1 MLESTA
7 NCQKDIEERKMIKSR
22 IQNVRNKTKKEN
34 KIKQKIITMG
44 DSHTRGMAKELKY
57 RLNQEFEIQGIIK
70 PGSTLEQRVKMSYSD
85 LKTLT
90 KTDVCIVWGG
100 THNVGRNE
108 SNIRIR
114 ALKDFVSRHEH
125 TNVMV
130 INVPHRYDLVSTSCL
145 SYEVKAFNRNL
156 EKTEKGA

>member
-7 NCQKDIEERKMIKSR
+7 NCPKDIEERKMIKSR

-70 PGSTLEQRVKMSYSD
+70 HGSTCDKCPIQ
-85 LKTLT
+85 
-90 KTDVCIVWGG
+90 I
-100 THNVGRNE
+100 
-108 SNIRIR
+108 
-114 ALKDFVSRHEH
+114 
-125 TNVMV
+125 
-130 INVPHRYDLVSTSCL
+130 
-145 SYEVKAFNRNL
+145 
-156 EKTEKGA
+156 